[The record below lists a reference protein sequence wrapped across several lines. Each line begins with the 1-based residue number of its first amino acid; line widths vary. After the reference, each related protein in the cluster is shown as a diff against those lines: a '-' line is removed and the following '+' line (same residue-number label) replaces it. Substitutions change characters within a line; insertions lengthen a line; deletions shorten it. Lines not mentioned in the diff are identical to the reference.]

1 MAATLDLE
9 EELAIQEGGWR
20 GLAITFAAVLL
31 IGAFAAAGAYYFFF
45 RDSKQIVRTTEDV
58 TVAKTTINST
68 LIISGTADAQL
79 NSDLTFQT
87 SGKVGEVR
95 VKIGDVVRQG
105 QVLATLQSDDLS
117 NAVASAQA
125 GQRAAQLKLDD
136 LLAGSSA
143 AELAAAEQAVALAE
157 SQLTKARNDEAD
169 LLDGPS
175 ASELAGAEQAVKLSE
190 SQLAGAQSALDKLE
204 DAPSA
209 ADLAAAEAGVASAQA
224 ALTAAQNS
232 AASAA
237 NTVVSARASLLSAET
252 SYCTPPDPAPAFC
265 AVGAAPISNADLA
278 ILNTALSGPNAA
290 SASAAIA
297 SNNTYLNAVNAVASA
312 QAAVTAAQD
321 ALDSANA
328 KLAAVKDGPSAEEMN
343 AAEAAVLS
351 ARAGLDSA
359 KAKLADV
366 NDGGDAQ
373 ERSNAAADVA
383 SAAASLTS
391 AEARLDEAVRGPKQ
405 NALEQARQAV
415 RTAQLSV
422 EAAQIRLRNAQIVA
436 PFDGTIAN
444 VSIAPGEF
452 ASGAAATPPIV
463 MLTPDA
469 LLLKISVGE
478 TDYPN
483 VKIGQS
489 GVALFDGIPGKVYPF
504 SISQIGLSPTITQGV
519 VTFEVTA
526 ALAVLPDS
534 PRPAPGMNA
543 RGQLTIGSK
552 PDILVVPPRAIRRRG
567 SEQIVDVRRDGVVGE
582 QVVTTGI
589 SDDANIE
596 ILTGLAEGEIVVV
609 PALNAAL
616 PGGGGPTPVPTIP
629 GGIR

>member
-1 MAATLDLE
+1 VAATLDLE
-9 EELAIQEGGWR
+9 DELAIQEGGWR
-20 GLAITFAAVLL
+20 GLAITFAALLL

-68 LIISGTADAQL
+68 LIISGIADAQL
-79 NSDLTFQT
+79 SSDLTFQT
-87 SGKVGEVR
+87 SGKVAEVR

-125 GQRAAQLKLDD
+125 GQRAAQLRLDD

-157 SQLTKARNDEAD
+157 SQLAKARNDEAD

-209 ADLAAAEAGVASAQA
+209 ADLAAAESGVASAQA

-252 SYCTPPDPAPAFC
+252 SYCTSDPTPTFC

-290 SASAAIA
+290 SASATIA

-312 QAAVTAAQD
+312 QAAATAAQD

-328 KLAAVKDGPSAEEMN
+328 KLAAVKDGPSAGEMD

-351 ARAGLDSA
+351 AQAGLDSA
-359 KAKLADV
+359 KARLADV

-373 ERSNAAADVA
+373 ERSNAAADIT

-504 SISQIGLSPTITQGV
+504 SISQIGLSPTVTQGV

-526 ALAVLPDS
+526 ALVVLPDS

-567 SEQIVDVRRDGVVGE
+567 SEQIVDVRRDGVVAE

>member
-9 EELAIQEGGWR
+9 DELAIQEGGWR
-20 GLAITFAAVLL
+20 GLAITFAALLL
-31 IGAFAAAGAYYFFF
+31 IGAFAAAGAYYYFF
-45 RDSKQIVRTTEDV
+45 RDSEQIVRTTEDV
-58 TVAKTTINST
+58 TVVKTTINST

-79 NSDLTFQT
+79 NSDLTFQS
-87 SGKVGEVR
+87 SGKVAEVR
-95 VKIGDVVRQG
+95 VKIGDVVRKG

-117 NAVASAQA
+117 NAVTSAQA
-125 GQRAAQLKLDD
+125 GQRAAQLRLDD

-143 AELAAAEQAVALAE
+143 AELAAAEQAVVLAE

-175 ASELAGAEQAVKLSE
+175 TSELAGAEQAVELSE
-190 SQLAGAQSALDKLE
+190 SQLAGAESALI
-204 DAPSA
+204 
-209 ADLAAAEAGVASAQA
+209 
-224 ALTAAQNS
+224 AAQNS
-232 AASAA
+232 AENADNTAA
-237 NTVVSARASLLSAET
+237 SARASLFSAET
-252 SYCTPPDPAPAFC
+252 SYCAADGAPSFC
-265 AVGAAPISNADLA
+265 AVRAAPASSADLA
-278 ILNTALSGPNAA
+278 ILNTALGGANAA
-290 SASAAIA
+290 LASAVIA
-297 SNNTYLNAVNAVASA
+297 SNNTYLNALNSAASA
-312 QAAVTAAQD
+312 QAAVTAAD
-321 ALDSANA
+321 
-328 KLAAVKDGPSAEEMN
+328 
-343 AAEAAVLS
+343 AAVLS
-351 ARAGLDSA
+351 AEAGLDA
-359 KAKLADV
+359 AEAKLADV
-366 NDGGDAQ
+366 NVGGDAQ
-373 ERSNAAADVA
+373 ELSNAAAAVV
-383 SAAASLTS
+383 SAEASLTS
-391 AEARLDEAVRGPKQ
+391 ADARLDETVRGPKQ

-422 EAAQIRLRNAQIVA
+422 EAAQIRLRNSQIVA

-463 MLTPDA
+463 MLTPDV

-483 VKIGQS
+483 VKIGQG

-504 SISQIGLSPTITQGV
+504 SISQIGLSPTVTQGV

-526 ALAVLPDS
+526 ALVVLPDS
-534 PRPAPGMNA
+534 ARPAPGMNA

-552 PDILVVPPRAIRRRG
+552 PDILVIPPRAIRRLG
-567 SEQIVDVRRDGVVGE
+567 SEQIVDMRRDGVVVE
-582 QVVTTGI
+582 QIVTTGI

-596 ILTGLAEGEIVVV
+596 ILTGLAEGDIVVV